1 MVQKV
6 VSSILTNHPKEK
18 NMGYNPYR
26 WYTKGKKKRLPQSAH
41 LFDKI
46 KNGDFNYSHYYTEAE
61 EARSEYSSLFQSVMK
76 NYKGDDYWGYYNEA
90 RNKARMKNVR
100 ALKLDEE
107 GFKDEQ
113 KILKELKDSLYEEFG
128 FCLWDKMMKAKQMD
142 LEELYDY
149 YCKEEMRRKG
159 LDV

>member
-1 MVQKV
+1 
-6 VSSILTNHPKEK
+6 
-18 NMGYNPYR
+18 MGYNPYR

-149 YCKEEMRRKG
+149 YCKEEMRRNG

>member
-1 MVQKV
+1 
-6 VSSILTNHPKEK
+6 
-18 NMGYNPYR
+18 MGYNPYR
-26 WYTKGKKKRLPQSAH
+26 WYTKGKKKLTFGAH

-76 NYKGDDYWGYYNEA
+76 NYKGDDYWGYYNEE
-90 RNKARMKNVR
+90 KGTKRMKNVR